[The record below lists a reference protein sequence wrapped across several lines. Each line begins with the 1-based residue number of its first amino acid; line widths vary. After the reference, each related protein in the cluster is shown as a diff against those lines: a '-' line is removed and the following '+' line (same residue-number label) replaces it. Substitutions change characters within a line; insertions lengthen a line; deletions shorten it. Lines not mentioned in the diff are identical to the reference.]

1 MSMRSHDVIMGR
13 SVAGQDVKLD
23 IFAPNHLL
31 ITGATRSGKS
41 AQLYAL
47 LAQCRD
53 LPVVCTGID
62 PSGIVFAGLG
72 DGLGGE
78 KLRVMTTRDPER
90 CIATLDEIVS
100 MMDKRING
108 LLEKR
113 IDKIDEYD
121 EATPLML
128 VVFEEYPGL
137 LAAFNAIDASNN
149 ARGKDR
155 VELKLKSAV
164 QRLALEGAKAG
175 IKLVLLA
182 QRADASL
189 LTGVLRSQLTARFSF
204 RQDSDGLR
212 MLHEEIT
219 PAQIEKMTHFQPG
232 MGYVEIAGTTPIT
245 QYRADFIDYS
255 DFVHVFS

>member
-1 MSMRSHDVIMGR
+1 
-13 SVAGQDVKLD
+13 
-23 IFAPNHLL
+23 
-31 ITGATRSGKS
+31 
-41 AQLYAL
+41 
-47 LAQCRD
+47 
-53 LPVVCTGID
+53 
-62 PSGIVFAGLG
+62 
-72 DGLGGE
+72 
-78 KLRVMTTRDPER
+78 
-90 CIATLDEIVS
+90 VS
-100 MMDKRING
+100 MMDKRITG
-108 LLEKR
+108 LLEQR
-113 IDKIDEYD
+113 IDKIEAYD
-121 EATPLML
+121 ENTPLIL

-137 LAAFNAIDASNN
+137 LAAFGAIDAANG

-175 IKLVLLA
+175 VKLVLLA

-219 PAQIEKMTHFQPG
+219 PAQINTMTHFLPG

-245 QYRADFIDYS
+245 QYRADFIGYQ
-255 DFVHVFS
+255 DFVRVFS

>member
-1 MSMRSHDVIMGR
+1 MRSHDVIMGR
-13 SVAGQDVKLD
+13 SVAGQNVTLD

-31 ITGATRSGKS
+31 LTGATRSGKS

-53 LPVVCTGID
+53 LPVICTGID

-90 CIATLDEIVS
+90 CIATLDAIVS
-100 MMDKRING
+100 MMDRRISV

-113 IDKIDEYD
+113 IDKIEEYD
-121 EATPLML
+121 EDMPLVL

-155 VELKLKSAV
+155 VELKLKSSV

-175 IKLVLLA
+175 IKLILLA

-219 PAQIEKMTHFQPG
+219 PTQIEKMTHFLPG

-245 QYRADFIDYS
+245 QYRADFIDYH
-255 DFVHVFS
+255 DFVEVFK